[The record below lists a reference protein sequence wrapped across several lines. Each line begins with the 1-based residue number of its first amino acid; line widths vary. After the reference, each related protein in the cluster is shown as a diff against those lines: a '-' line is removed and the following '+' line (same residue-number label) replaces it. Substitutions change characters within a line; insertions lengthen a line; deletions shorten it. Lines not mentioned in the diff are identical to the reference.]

1 METHTN
7 VLAHFATGYAYGTE
21 EGLHHLILNNQMDE
35 IALLYDVLSKRY
47 GGNNIDNHAYLFG
60 LNALTFAVKYNR
72 VKFVEFILSRFQ
84 WNLNDIINEDEK
96 TTFIDF
102 VLLRGSL
109 EMVKLFI
116 QYRHLF
122 GINRQGRYF
131 ITPFVRSCFN
141 SDERV
146 PLEMM
151 NVPGID
157 IHSYSRTSAL
167 HIACL
172 KGHFELSRRLLRKK
186 EYLSKVNTRWD
197 SVNASIMSLF
207 RHGETPI
214 DIARRVHGDDY
225 AEDFIRIAN
234 DEKYRICILLW
245 KNAVTQSL
253 ESTKS
258 NNRLENVKA
267 ILGKKS

>member
-1 METHTN
+1 M
-7 VLAHFATGYAYGTE
+7 
-21 EGLHHLILNNQMDE
+21 
-35 IALLYDVLSKRY
+35 
-47 GGNNIDNHAYLFG
+47 
-60 LNALTFAVKYNR
+60 FAVKYNR

-84 WNLNDIINEDEK
+84 WNLNDIINEDKK

-141 SDERV
+141 IDERV

-172 KGHFELSRRLLRKK
+172 KGHFELSHKLLRKR

-197 SVNASIMSLF
+197 SVNTLMTSLF
-207 RHGETPI
+207 HRGETPV
-214 DIARRVHGDDY
+214 DIARRIHGDDY
-225 AEDFIRIAN
+225 AEDFIRIVN
-234 DEKYRICILLW
+234 DEKYRIRILLW
-245 KNAVTQSL
+245 KNAMTRSL
-253 ESTKS
+253 ESAETS
-258 NNRLENVKA
+258 NRLESVRA
-267 ILGKKS
+267 ILTNN